1 MCQLQMLLSI
11 TFVPLRPVLQ
21 FEFLSVSSRRKWISI
36 YSPLQIATISFLRV
50 LTKII
55 RNFYVSW
62 TNKNEREELN
72 NADKQIDTFQPSGA
86 SFDKQSVICLPTVGS
101 HQTLERIFERRAL
114 SFAWLENNR
123 AIVGRNISWR
133 WRRSTH
139 WNADA
144 DYAGGGI
151 CVAIFPPFW
160 PAGGEKGLNPWS
172 GSMLVSQAMAI
183 SICFYRVCASCGNR
197 NSGNIV
203 ETNRILFISKETFV
217 SIRWYI

>member
-11 TFVPLRPVLQ
+11 TFVPLRSVLQ

-123 AIVGRNISWR
+123 AIVGRNITMTKVNSLECGCGLRR
-133 WRRSTH
+133 WRYLRCNFPSFLARGGRERVESVE
-139 WNADA
+139 WIDA
-144 DYAGGGI
+144 
-151 CVAIFPPFW
+151 
-160 PAGGEKGLNPWS
+160 
-172 GSMLVSQAMAI
+172 
-183 SICFYRVCASCGNR
+183 CFASHGD
-197 NSGNIV
+197 ID
-203 ETNRILFISKETFV
+203 LFLSRLCQLWE
-217 SIRWYI
+217 